1 MKKLFLFICAIS
13 ISLCMYSQVMKITD
27 DEPEKTASIT
37 VGILQGGGSLIGA
50 DLEKLL
56 SRHIG
61 AQVGAGYSGFG
72 GGINYHLTPSI
83 RSSFVSVQYW
93 HQGIGNRYAQSM
105 FGPSFVYRAPRWF
118 TAQIGLGYV
127 LGYGPNYPSSAGKSP
142 VILLYSIG
150 AYFPL

>member
-13 ISLCMYSQVMKITD
+13 ISLCMHSQVIKIAD

-72 GGINYHLTPSI
+72 GGINYHLSPSI

-93 HQGIGNRYAQSM
+93 HQGIGDRYAQSM
-105 FGPSFVYRAPRWF
+105 IGPSFVYRAPKWF
-118 TAQIGLGYV
+118 SAQIGLGYV
-127 LGYGPNYPSSAGKSP
+127 LEYGPNYPTSLGKSP